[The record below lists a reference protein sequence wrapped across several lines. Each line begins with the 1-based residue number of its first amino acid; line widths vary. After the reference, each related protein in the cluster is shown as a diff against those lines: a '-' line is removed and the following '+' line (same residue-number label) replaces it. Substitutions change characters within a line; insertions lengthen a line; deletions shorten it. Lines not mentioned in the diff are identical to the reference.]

1 MLGYFVR
8 RLVGGVLTFLLAAF
22 LMYTTFLYMPHSLT
36 GPSIPHRPTTAIGIR
51 LLIKSYVDTFELDR
65 PWPLSF
71 AAYLFDLGETT
82 ETDTLSGKTYP
93 KGLRIS
99 ILGMEI
105 GGSGLLTGDSGR
117 SLVVSRGEP
126 VMDMIGPGLHYV
138 LALLF
143 SLMFTFMYVATVQRV
158 GRPSPFIARHQFA
171 TLDCRS
177 HLVYNGRM

>member
-1 MLGYFVR
+1 MLAYFVR
-8 RLVGGVLTFLLAAF
+8 RLLGGALTFLLAVC
-22 LMYTTFLYMPHSLT
+22 LLYTTLLNMPPAS
-36 GPSIPHRPTTAIGIR
+36 PDSSIPHRPITAIGLR

-65 PWPLSF
+65 PWPLNF
-71 AAYLFDLGETT
+71 AAYLFDPSETT

-93 KGLRIS
+93 KGLQIS

-117 SLVVSRGEP
+117 SLGVSRGEP
-126 VMDMIGPGLHYV
+126 VMDVMGPGLHYV

-158 GRPSPFIARHQFA
+158 GRPSPYIARHQFA

-177 HLVYNGRM
+177 QLVLNGRM